1 MYADQFVSLEVR
13 EIISKFSNPKLFVSK
28 KCFVMTLYI
37 EPEEKN
43 VTSSFFEIALPRVV
57 LPLPEGPS
65 IVIINL
71 FIYVNFN

>member
-1 MYADQFVSLEVR
+1 
-13 EIISKFSNPKLFVSK
+13 
-28 KCFVMTLYI
+28 MTLYI

-71 FIYVNFN
+71 FIYINFN